1 LEKALKRSELK
12 SIVKE
17 CLLEI
22 LMEGVANGVQQPIKE
37 SQVQRQVSNRRPA
50 LDYITTNGKKSIEHT
65 SNQSRPVREVNR
77 NAELAKQM
85 APNDPVMASI
95 FADTASTTLREQVAA
110 DSGKQVHAQETGV
123 DPMSLFENSGN
134 WAALAFAEPKV
145 NRGRA

>member
-37 SQVQRQVSNRRPA
+37 SQAQRHAQNRRTA
-50 LDYITTNGKKSIEHT
+50 LDYITANGSVSTERT
-65 SNQSRPVREVNR
+65 SHQRPAREVNR

-134 WAALAFAEPKV
+134 WAALAFAEPKA

>member
-1 LEKALKRSELK
+1 LKRSELK

-37 SQVQRQVSNRRPA
+37 AKAHHVSQPVRRQA
-50 LDYITTNGKKSIEHT
+50 LDYITAGRNTHSESSKSNVSI
-65 SNQSRPVREVNR
+65 NQPRENSRNI
-77 NAELAKQM
+77 ELAKQM

-110 DSGKQVHAQETGV
+110 DSGRPTHTQETGV

-134 WAALAFAEPKV
+134 WAALAFAEPKA